1 MSPVR
6 HLKDGLVENTRSKAR
21 LHLLVERLCAREN
34 CCYFEAYEIVL
45 DQLRDYS
52 FYKEDGAHPN
62 SKAIEAVWHK
72 FQEQFMDQYT
82 NQIITDWTALQ
93 QLKAHRVLYPESR
106 EAKKFKSQV
115 LQKEK
120 EFFSKYPQFKDS
132 TRS

>member
-1 MSPVR
+1 R
-6 HLKDGLVENTRSKAR
+6 D
-21 LHLLVERLCAREN
+21 N